1 MPPVMP
7 PSSRTWGRPTLAEPS
22 FAGRRVL
29 VVGPA
34 AESAALRALLR
45 GRGARVIASS
55 DVEMALTL
63 VERFPIDVL
72 VVDPELATPEGEP
85 FVAAVRRGGGP
96 SAGAIAIA
104 PRVCAA

>member
-1 MPPVMP
+1 MQTT
-7 PSSRTWGRPTLAEPS
+7 PSELAHSSVQGS
-22 FAGRRVL
+22 FAGQRVL

-45 GRGARVIASS
+45 EFGARVMASS

-63 VERFPIDVL
+63 VARFPIDVL
-72 VVDPELATPEGEP
+72 VVDPELRTAQGET

-96 SAGAIAIA
+96 SAHARTIT
-104 PRVCAA
+104 PTVRDL